1 MKKGFHVNTQ
11 TTEFST
17 KPSKFQMFV
26 CGLHPDVS
34 ESTLKSYFSQYTQ
47 VKNCKLAI
55 DKQTGKSRCFGFVT
69 LSSDLSHTDI
79 LSRRH
84 AILGK
89 PIECMAAMPR
99 VKRQQDDG
107 IECRIFVGG
116 LPLSARDEDLK
127 VYFKAFGEV
136 KEYKVKS
143 RYAKRVSRGFGF
155 VVFRDMGSAQRVLQR
170 NDHFIC
176 GKWVECKQASKRGDL
191 EVEYK
196 SYCKTESTESE
207 ECSVAI
213 SSRAK
218 EQLASYTSFY
228 DSFKQISSNQRDR
241 FTNLIQGSHIH
252 AYIYTMTPYTTHY

>member
-1 MKKGFHVNTQ
+1 MRKGFHENTQ
-11 TTEFST
+11 TIDFPT
-17 KPSKFQMFV
+17 KPSKFQIFV

-34 ESTLKSYFSQYTQ
+34 ESTLKSHFSQYTQ
-47 VKNCKLAI
+47 VKHSKIAI

-69 LSSDLSHTDI
+69 LSIDISHTDI

-89 PIECMAAMPR
+89 AIDCEAAMPR
-99 VKRQQDDG
+99 VKRRQDDG
-107 IECRIFVGG
+107 VGCRIFVGG

-143 RYAKRVSRGFGF
+143 CYAKRVSRGFGF
-155 VVFRDMGSAQRVLQR
+155 VVFRDKESAQRVLQR
-170 NDHFIC
+170 NEYFIC

-191 EVEYK
+191 EIKYK
-196 SYCKTESTESE
+196 GYSNSESTESD

-228 DSFKQISSNQRDR
+228 DSFKQICSNQRDR
-241 FTNLIQGSHIH
+241 FTHPIQGSHIH
-252 AYIYTMTPYTTHY
+252 AYIYTMTPYTMHY